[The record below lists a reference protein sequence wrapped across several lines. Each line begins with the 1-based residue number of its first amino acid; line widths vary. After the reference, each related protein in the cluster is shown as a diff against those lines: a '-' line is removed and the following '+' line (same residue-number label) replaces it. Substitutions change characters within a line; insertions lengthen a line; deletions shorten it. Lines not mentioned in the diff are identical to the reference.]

1 MTGVDAITLRG
12 VSHRFGDHLVVDDVD
27 LTVAPG
33 ECFGLLG
40 PNGAGKTTTI
50 RLITTLLPVQQG
62 EVLVFGTDVRR
73 KPMVVRRLLGYVPQ
87 QLSIEG
93 ALTGREN
100 VSWFARL
107 FDVPQAGAQGPGR
120 RGAERWSTWTT
131 PPTGSPRR
139 TPGGMVRRLELAQA
153 LVNRPALL
161 VLDEPTVGLDPVAR
175 DSVWARVGE
184 MQQRYGMTVLL
195 TTHYMEEAEALCDR
209 VALMHQGA
217 IQALGAPVDLQAGAR
232 PGVEPRGRLPAL
244 HRQQPDRE
252 REGRPAGCPQYPP
265 HRPPSGLRS
274 TTPGR
279 RRPAAVPD
287 RHVLPGRAAAAQARP
302 QRAGD
307 QGDPADAL
315 AADLRHH
322 VQPDPRDPDRRRAV
336 PGLPRA
342 GDHGPVRAV
351 HRDLLRHP
359 DHLGAGRRRAH
370 QAAGHADAA
379 GRAGR
384 REGVRVRG
392 TGDHPGR
399 RRARR
404 RRAARGRR

>member
-1 MTGVDAITLRG
+1 VTRPDGGLVDAIALRG

-107 FDVPQAGAQGPGR
+107 FDVPR
-120 RGAERWSTWTT
+120 RERKDRVAEVLTMVNLDEAADRLAATYS
-131 PPTGSPRR
+131 
-139 TPGGMVRRLELAQA
+139 GGMVRRLELAQA

-175 DSVWARVGE
+175 DSVWARVAE

-217 IQALGAPVDLQAGAR
+217 IQALGAPADLQAELG
-232 PGVEPRGRLPAL
+232 PGSSLEDVFRHYTGSSLSENERG
-244 HRQQPDRE
+244 
-252 REGRPAGCPQYPP
+252 
-265 HRPPSGLRS
+265 GLRDVRS
-274 TTPGR
+274 TR
-279 RRPAAVPD
+279 R
-287 RHVLPGRAAAAQARP
+287 
-302 QRAGD
+302 
-307 QGDPADAL
+307 
-315 AADLRHH
+315 
-322 VQPDPRDPDRRRAV
+322 
-336 PGLPRA
+336 
-342 GDHGPVRAV
+342 
-351 HRDLLRHP
+351 
-359 DHLGAGRRRAH
+359 
-370 QAAGHADAA
+370 
-379 GRAGR
+379 
-384 REGVRVRG
+384 
-392 TGDHPGR
+392 T
-399 RRARR
+399 ARR
-404 RRAARGRR
+404 LG